1 MLLGWFDENDQRV
14 SFERTVITGDMT
26 LTAHWAEFEDIT
38 YTGVIDGTGIAI
50 TLMDRNLGATS
61 NDVNDP
67 SSDGYYYQYG
77 NNYGFERE
85 KIFNKTTPITDVQV
99 DIA

>member
-26 LTAHWAEFEDIT
+26 LTAKWASFEDIT
-38 YTGVIDGTGIAI
+38 YTGVIGGTGIAI

-61 NDVNDP
+61 NNINDP

-85 KIFNKTTPITDVQV
+85 KIFNHETPITTGQAN
-99 DIA
+99 IS